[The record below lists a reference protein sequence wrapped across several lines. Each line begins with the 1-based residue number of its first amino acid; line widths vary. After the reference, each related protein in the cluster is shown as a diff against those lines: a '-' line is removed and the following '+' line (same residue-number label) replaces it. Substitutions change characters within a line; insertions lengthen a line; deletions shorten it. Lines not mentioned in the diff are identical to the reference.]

1 METTSKPPNAQ
12 RLAALPIFQQLLL
25 DVVKG
30 CAAIDIRS
38 YELASV
44 ARLLA
49 ELRPATLKHLSEA
62 RSLIASLL
70 DTCEVMQ
77 RPYPM
82 VRSLPPVAIS
92 QVGDRRFERA
102 VDAVVASNRVSFE
115 AIEEMTFMAQLEL
128 RQRAER
134 LEQLLPDCEAAT
146 LLSECDSS
154 LRRLRKSLNAV
165 GLTIARVLGVP
176 PLAEYTSELETSLA
190 VRRAL
195 ASFRTR
201 VTKGGEPAANKLRER
216 FSYISNQIEILVSWD
231 IYSGMRVRD
240 RLLLRGLQQRLL
252 AWLNTRNPTPES
264 GVRLWQDIA
273 GCVEMFAMVNRRQEL
288 VEHDAAFLAQT
299 IAALN
304 AEPADTPVNAE
315 FWRTLRAIEG
325 LDIQLD
331 ALLKKPAPQVQTL
344 LALLEPLAS
353 HPSPPEEAPNT
364 GEMW

>member
-1 METTSKPPNAQ
+1 MPTPPTAE
-12 RLAALPIFQQLLL
+12 RLAALAMFQQLLL

-44 ARLLA
+44 PRLLTELRPPTLKLLA
-49 ELRPATLKHLSEA
+49 EG
-62 RSLIASLL
+62 RSLVSSLL

-82 VRSLPPVAIS
+82 VRSLPPVQIS
-92 QVGDRRFERA
+92 QGGDRRFERA
-102 VDAVVASNRVSFE
+102 VDAVVASNFVSFE
-115 AIEEMTFMAQLEL
+115 AIEQMTFMAQLEL

-134 LEQLLPDCEAAT
+134 LEQLMPDCEAAM

-176 PLAEYTSELETSLA
+176 PLAEYRSELDTSLA

-195 ASFRTR
+195 AGFRTR

-216 FSYISNQIEILVSWD
+216 FSYIANQIEILVGWD
-231 IYSGMRVRD
+231 IYAGMRVRD

-288 VEHDAAFLAQT
+288 VEHDKAFLTQYV
-299 IAALN
+299 AALS
-304 AEPADTPVNAE
+304 AQAPDALIDADA
-315 FWRTLRAIEG
+315 WRQLRAIEG
-325 LDIQLD
+325 LDVELD
-331 ALLKKPAPQVQTL
+331 ALLKRPPAQVHVV
-344 LALLEPLAS
+344 LALLAPLAS
-353 HPSPPEEAPNT
+353 EPAVPEEAPSEAA
-364 GEMW
+364 EMW